1 MHFGEVDRPVSQP
14 NARNS
19 LSFEPT
25 AAPVSSSQP
34 GPLPDSRP
42 DSHCLDLQNGAEDL
56 EIHDASVYRLEA
68 GTSIRV
74 SRSAVPSSASVRQVP
89 SPRIAQCPAP
99 GSAIWANQRLIAC
112 AASP

>member
-1 MHFGEVDRPVSQP
+1 
-14 NARNS
+14 
-19 LSFEPT
+19 
-25 AAPVSSSQP
+25 
-34 GPLPDSRP
+34 
-42 DSHCLDLQNGAEDL
+42 
-56 EIHDASVYRLEA
+56 LEA